1 MKKISIIGM
10 GYVGLPLAV
19 AFQKYYE
26 VVGFDLKKLRINDLK
41 KGIDTNN
48 QFSKKNISNCSKLYF
63 TDQTNNLN
71 NSDIFIVTVPT
82 PIYKNKEPDLRYL
95 INACKLIGRKIK
107 KNNIIIFEST
117 VFPGCTENICGSII
131 EKISKK
137 KVNSDFYLAYS
148 PERINV
154 GDKKNTLQNITKIV
168 GASNKKTLITVS
180 KIYSKI
186 IKAGVY
192 KCENIAVAEA
202 AKVIENAQR
211 DINIAF
217 INEIGN
223 IFNKLNI
230 NLNSV
235 LNAAS
240 TKWNFLNFKPGLVGG
255 HCIGVDPYYLTY
267 ISKKIGIKPRVIDA
281 GRYTND
287 LMYKNLSNH
296 FHKIINKNS
305 NKKNNHILVLGLTF
319 KENTND
325 LRNSKIFDFCENL
338 KNKGYKISVY
348 DPLVSS
354 NIKNKNFRLY
364 NKINFKNKFNSVFF
378 AVPHKIILNN
388 FNKLSNFLEKEALI
402 FDLKNILTS
411 KKLRSDIRIFKF

>member
-19 AFQKYYE
+19 AFQRHFN
-26 VVGFDLKKLRINDLK
+26 VTGFDLNQSRINELSN
-41 KGIDTNN
+41 GLDTNN
-48 QFSKKNISNCSKLYF
+48 QITKKRLYNCLRLSFTSNTKDL
-63 TDQTNNLN
+63 DD
-71 NSDIFIVTVPT
+71 SDLFIVTVPT
-82 PIYKNKEPDLRYL
+82 PIYKNKEPDLRHL
-95 INACKLIGRKIK
+95 IGACKLIGKKIK

-117 VFPGCTENICGSII
+117 VFPGCTENICGALI

-137 KVNSDFYLAYS
+137 KMNLDFFLAYS

-154 GDKKNTLQNITKIV
+154 GDKKNTLEKITKIV
-168 GASNKKTLITVS
+168 GASNKKTLINVS
-180 KIYSKI
+180 KIYSLI

-192 KCENIAVAEA
+192 KCESIAVAEA

-255 HCIGVDPYYLTY
+255 HCIGIDPYYLTY

-287 LMYKNLSNH
+287 LMFKNLANH
-296 FHKIINKNS
+296 FHKIVSKNS
-305 NKKNNHILVLGLTF
+305 YKKTKHVLILGLTF

-325 LRNSKIFDFCENL
+325 LRNSKIFDFCKHL
-338 KNKGYKISVY
+338 KKKGYKISVY

-354 NIKNKNFRLY
+354 KIKNKNFTFY
-364 NKINFKNKFNSVFF
+364 NKIKFNNKFNSVFF

-388 FNKLSNFLEKEALI
+388 LNKLGKFLGKDALI
-402 FDLKNILTS
+402 FDLKNILNNNQI
-411 KKLRSDIRIFKF
+411 RSDLRIFKF

>member
-19 AFQKYYE
+19 AFQKFFK
-26 VVGFDLKKLRINDLK
+26 VTGFDLQTKRINDLNKGLDKNSQFTK
-41 KGIDTNN
+41 KRI
-48 QFSKKNISNCSKLYF
+48 SKCSNLTF
-63 TDQTNNLN
+63 THSTKDLDNTDL
-71 NSDIFIVTVPT
+71 FIVTVPT
-82 PIYKNKEPDLRYL
+82 PIYKNKDPDLRHL
-95 INACKLIGRKIK
+95 INACKLIGKKIK
-107 KNNIIIFEST
+107 KNNIVIFEST
-117 VFPGCTENICGSII
+117 VFPGCTENICGSLI

-137 KVNSDFYLAYS
+137 KMNLDFFLAYS

-154 GDKKNTLQNITKIV
+154 GDKKNTLENITKIV
-168 GASNKKTLITVS
+168 GASNKKTLFDVS

-192 KCENIAVAEA
+192 KCESIAVAEA

-255 HCIGVDPYYLTY
+255 HCIGIDPYYLTY

-287 LMYKNLSNH
+287 LMFKNLSNH
-296 FHKIINKNS
+296 FHKIVSKNS
-305 NKKNNHILVLGLTF
+305 HNKKNVLVLGLTF

-325 LRNSKIFDFCENL
+325 LRNSKIFDFCKHL
-338 KNKGYKISVY
+338 KKKGYKISVY
-348 DPLVSS
+348 DPLIS
-354 NIKNKNFRLY
+354 NTIRNKNFTFY
-364 NKINFKNKFNSVFF
+364 NKIKFKNKFNSVFF
-378 AVPHKIILNN
+378 CCTSQNN
-388 FNKLSNFLEKEALI
+388 F
-402 FDLKNILTS
+402 
-411 KKLRSDIRIFKF
+411 

>member
-19 AFQKYYE
+19 AFQKHFN
-26 VVGFDLKKLRINDLK
+26 VTGFDLKQSRINELN
-41 KGIDTNN
+41 KGLDTNN
-48 QFSKKNISNCSKLYF
+48 QITKKKLYNCLNLSF
-63 TDQTNNLN
+63 TSNTKDLN
-71 NSDIFIVTVPT
+71 NSDLFIVTVPT
-82 PIYKNKEPDLRYL
+82 PIYKNKEPDLRHL
-95 INACKLIGRKIK
+95 TDACKLIGKKIK

-137 KVNSDFYLAYS
+137 KINSDFFLAYS

-154 GDKKNTLQNITKIV
+154 GDKKNTLEKITKII
-168 GASNKKTLITVS
+168 GASNKKTLIKVS
-180 KIYSKI
+180 KLYSKI

-192 KCENIAVAEA
+192 KCESIAVAEA

-217 INEIGN
+217 INEIGK
-223 IFNKLNI
+223 IFKKMDV

-235 LNAAS
+235 LAAAS

-267 ISKKIGIKPRVIDA
+267 IAKKIKISPKVIDA
-281 GRYTND
+281 GRDTND
-287 LMYKNLSNH
+287 LMFKVLADDFLKKISLNH
-296 FHKIINKNS
+296 KGKV
-305 NKKNNHILVLGLTF
+305 KILVLGLTF

-325 LRNSKIFDFCENL
+325 LRNSKVFDLCAYLNS
-338 KNKGYKISVY
+338 KGHKIYTY
-348 DPLVSS
+348 DPLIDLKI
-354 NIKNKNFRLY
+354 NNKNFKFS
-364 NKINFKNKFNSVFF
+364 NKLNFRQKFSGVFL
-378 AVPHKIILNN
+378 AVPHKLIMTKLHEI
-388 FNKLSNFLEKEALI
+388 NKNLKYKSVI
-402 FDLKNILTS
+402 YDLKSALP
-411 KKLRSDIRIFKF
+411 KKIKFKNKSQIFCF

>member
-19 AFQKYYE
+19 AFQKYFK
-26 VVGFDLKKLRINDLK
+26 VTGFDLKQTRINELN
-41 KGIDTNN
+41 KGFDINN
-48 QFSKKNISNCSKLYF
+48 QFTKKNLNKCS
-63 TDQTNNLN
+63 NLN
-71 NSDIFIVTVPT
+71 FTNKRKDLDKSDIFIVTVPT
-82 PIYKNKEPDLRYL
+82 PIYKNKEPDLRHL
-95 INACKLIGRKIK
+95 INACKLIGSKIK

-117 VFPGCTENICGSII
+117 VFPGCTENICGTILQ
-131 EKISKK
+131 KISKK
-137 KVNSDFYLAYS
+137 KINSDFFLAYS

-154 GDKKNTLQNITKIV
+154 GDKKNTLEKITKIV
-168 GASNKKTLITVS
+168 GASNRKTLIAVS

-192 KCENIAVAEA
+192 KCESIAVAEA

-296 FHKIINKNS
+296 FHKLINRNS
-305 NKKNNHILVLGLTF
+305 YKKNKHILVLGLTF

-325 LRNSKIFDFCENL
+325 LRNSKIFDFCQNL

-348 DPLVSS
+348 DPLVSA
-354 NIKNKNFRLY
+354 NVKNKNFSLY

-378 AVPHKIILNN
+378 AVPHKKILNN
-388 FNKLSNFLEKEALI
+388 FNKVSNFLEREALI

-411 KKLRSDIRIFKF
+411 KKIRSDLKIFKF